1 MLETMSRRNRSLLS
15 LALTS
20 LALTLSV
27 SAFCTSYWCEGTHKV
42 VKPICLSPVKMKNC
56 GKNNSQP
63 YTTEAPT
70 VDPRA
75 PVSNVTLTPQQK
87 EELARIKKKQ
97 LANAV
102 QYIWETGEDKYMLRY
117 FHTGFW
123 LSCEKH
129 NEGDDQEEK
138 CRSFI
143 ELTPGETQGVL
154 WLSVISEFMYIGL
167 LAMGFLLMCV
177 EAVCLCAKRE
187 MSSLKI
193 NAYAAMCTVLSGL
206 MGMVA
211 HMMYTTVFQMTVSIG
226 PKDWRPQS
234 WDYGW
239 SFALAWLSF
248 SCCMAAA
255 VATLNSYTKTIIEM
269 KHRAR
274 MRLEE
279 ARALTSAPS
288 YEEVVRGGGGGGG
301 LYSVSQLI
309 QLGQQG
315 ALVDPLWPRG
325 VGPAVGPMAC
335 SAGGALL
342 VGGGGIGVGGAGMGG
357 AGMGMYGMAAMGG
370 AGMGGMGMGGAGMG
384 MAGAGMG
391 GMGMAGPGMG
401 GMGMAGAG
409 MGGMGMGGA
418 GMGGMGMGGAGMGGM
433 AAMGGAVAG
442 MGMAGAGG
450 SMGGHVGVGGGR
462 LVDPHGMVVLEGCG
476 AEGCEECEREMDEM
490 DYALQDDREDSLC

>member
-1 MLETMSRRNRSLLS
+1 MLEKMSRRNRSLLS

-27 SAFCTSYWCEGTHKV
+27 SAFCTSYWCVGTHKV
-42 VKPICLSPVKMKNC
+42 VKPLCLSPIKMKNC
-56 GKNNSQP
+56 GQNNSQP
-63 YTTEAPT
+63 YTVEAFT
-70 VDPRA
+70 VDPKNPSFNA
-75 PVSNVTLTPQQK
+75 TLSPLQK
-87 EELARIKKKQ
+87 EELAMIQKQQ

-102 QYIWETGEDKYMLRY
+102 HYIWETGEDKYMLRY

-129 NEGDDQEEK
+129 NEGEDQEEK

-177 EAVCLCAKRE
+177 EVICLCARRE
-187 MSSLKI
+187 MNALKI
-193 NAYAAMCTVLSGL
+193 NAFAAMCTVLSGM

-239 SFALAWLSF
+239 SFAMAWLSF

-274 MRLEE
+274 VRLEE
-279 ARALTSAPS
+279 ARTAARAPS
-288 YEEVVRGGGGGGG
+288 YEEVVRASGGGV
-301 LYSVSQLI
+301 YSVNQLI

-315 ALVDPLWPRG
+315 ALMDPLWPRG
-325 VGPAVGPMAC
+325 VGPAVGPLVC
-335 SAGGALL
+335 SAGGALV
-342 VGGGGIGVGGAGMGG
+342 VGGGGVGV
-357 AGMGMYGMAAMGG
+357 
-370 AGMGGMGMGGAGMG
+370 
-384 MAGAGMG
+384 G
-391 GMGMAGPGMG
+391 GMGMAGTGVGVGDNGDGMG
-401 GMGMAGAG
+401 GMGV
-409 MGGMGMGGA
+409 
-418 GMGGMGMGGAGMGGM
+418 
-433 AAMGGAVAG
+433 GAVGGPGGTVGALG
-442 MGMAGAGG
+442 GAGG
-450 SMGGHVGVGGGR
+450 SGVGGGR
-462 LVDPHGMVVLEGCG
+462 LVDPHGVVVVEGCG
-476 AEGCEECEREMDEM
+476 AEGCEDCEREMDEI
-490 DYALQDDREDSLC
+490 DYTLQEEREDSLC